1 MPDIDGLKTVAE
13 KYSFV
18 CKTDEDLSRRCAYGT
33 GGKADWY
40 FTPTDEKTIISL
52 VNDLKAADAPYFV
65 LGNGSNVLVSD
76 EGYRGAIISTEKLKG
91 LSLCGRIL
99 TALSGEKVAD
109 VVKFALY
116 SSLGGIEFLSGI
128 PATIGG
134 VTAMNAGC
142 FGKSVADRISYVV
155 TTEGVYPAKKC
166 GFAYRESLF
175 RKNGEPI
182 IKVAFNLDNAEYEQS
197 ESKIEYYKNLR
208 RNKQPKGR
216 SCGSVFLNDGYYAGK
231 QIESCNLKGFR
242 VGGAR
247 VSEKHANFILADEN
261 CKSKDIYSLIRSV
274 KKIVFEKSGVKL
286 KEELVYIGRFED
298 EYYF

>member
-1 MPDIDGLKTVAE
+1 MSDTDGLKDVAE
-13 KYSFV
+13 KYSYA
-18 CKTDEDLSRRCAYGT
+18 CRRDEDLSRKCAYGT

-40 FTPTDEKTIISL
+40 FAPTDEKTIISL
-52 VNDLKAADAPYFV
+52 VKDLKAVGAPYFV

-76 EGYRGAIISTEKLKG
+76 DGYRGAIISTENLKG
-91 LSLCGRIL
+91 ISLCGRIL
-99 TALSGEKVAD
+99 TVFSGEKVAD
-109 VVKFALY
+109 AVKFALY
-116 SSLGGIEFLSGI
+116 SSLGGLEFLSGI
-128 PATIGG
+128 PATMGG
-134 VTAMNAGC
+134 VIAMNAGC

-155 TTEGVYPAKKC
+155 TAEGVYPAKKC
-166 GFAYRESLF
+166 EFAYRESLF
-175 RKNGEPI
+175 KKKNEPI
-182 IKVAFNLDNAEYEQS
+182 IKAAFKLDNAEYEQS

-242 VGGAR
+242 IGGAR

-261 CKSKDIYSLIRSV
+261 CKSKDVYSLIRAV

-286 KEELVYIGRFED
+286 KEELVYIGNFED
-298 EYYF
+298 ENYF